1 MSSGIWMIKYTSV
14 HHLVVGE
21 IIHISLFLNGE
32 HKQSLKCVNKGK
44 PYNPEDKSVTIK
56 GNLAIMLPNEN

>member
-32 HKQSLKCVNKGK
+32 HKHLV
-44 PYNPEDKSVTIK
+44 IK
-56 GNLAIMLPNEN
+56 VCQQREAVQPWR